1 MAAKTTTKKAPKKK
15 AKKDKPVFADT
26 KSQLHT
32 ISGAKAIK
40 TEPPAPAAVPAPE
53 PAPVEVPKAAP
64 VKPKKKQTVEQLIA
78 SGEVDPDHFVKW
90 GDLKDRLK

>member
-1 MAAKTTTKKAPKKK
+1 MAAKKTTQKKK

-32 ISGAKAIK
+32 ISGAKPVK
-40 TEPPAPAAVPAPE
+40 TEAATVPATTPAPE
-53 PAPVEVPKAAP
+53 PAPVAAPKVAP